1 MPRTISRPKPIADI
15 GDGKLWILLIS
26 VHEYVDRRLSSLP
39 YGTIDGQG
47 LATTLTEAT
56 EAFPE
61 RSIYIHHDCAAKTPT
76 LSAVRDSL
84 EAIAE
89 QAQPQDTVLFYF
101 CGHGAL
107 EPRLQQAVLCLA
119 DTQKEA
125 LLKTGLTMMTLL
137 GLLGKC
143 AAKHQVVWLD
153 ACHGGSMLNASED
166 QSEPLDDPTL
176 QLSEMLRKH
185 AAQHLGFES
194 LLSCDR
200 VQRSWKFPELGHG
213 VFTYFLMQGLQ
224 GDAADAEGVIDTEEL
239 YNYVYRQTLN
249 YIEQTNQKI
258 RLINQQKQDW
268 EDLQPEYSLQTP
280 KRIATSNQKC
290 ILAIKPA
297 EPSKPS
303 TLSNV
308 EQAPLEISNE
318 LPPVSQDN
326 GELPSQESLE
336 SAFSRSWE
344 KSIVPEVK
352 ESSFKPDPDRI
363 PPAPPPI
370 NISIQQRQR
379 EQAEAERQRQNQ
391 LREQAEAER
400 RLKQSQQREQAEAER
415 QRQNQLREQA
425 EAERRLKENQLRE
438 QAEAERQRQNQLR
451 EQAEAERRLKENQL
465 REQAEAERQRQNQLR
480 EQAEAERRLK
490 QSQQREQAKAERQR
504 QSQQQKQ
511 AEAERRLKQSQLR
524 EQAEAER
531 RLKRSQQQKQAEAER
546 LKQSQQRE
554 QAEAERRRK
563 RHQQITEIKRSTFQF
578 ANQQAR
584 TIDQF
589 KRSTSRLTSGL
600 TRRAIDQQRNPRA
613 RKIIVIA
620 LSGAGLS
627 AIGLAAFSA
636 YQHRNAQIRDI
647 KALSAKSDTLLSAN
661 QPRQALVV
669 ALNAGHELQSLDRPW
684 NILPEPLKIS
694 TIATLQQAIMQ
705 TQDPPLKEQR
715 QPIAPTPSDAVASN
729 PVASSPVSFSAVTS
743 STDGQWL
750 ATADS
755 TNTITLTKRDDR
767 GRQDPQRPKTFRGH
781 TATITQ
787 LQFSPDGKRLASAS
801 ADKTIK
807 LWNVEKGILIKTF
820 VGHRDRVTAI
830 GFRPDGEV
838 LASGSTDQ
846 TIKLWTIP
854 NGELADTFKGIIA
867 TTIRFSPDGRILA
880 AGSSDNTIRLWYPDS
895 TQPILLGRHDLMVTD
910 LAFSADGKTIASA
923 SWDKTIKLWNIS
935 DAKFDREASPYRT
948 LTGHT
953 GGVTSVS
960 FNPNAPVLASGS
972 QDTTIKLWDTQDG
985 TALKTLLGHQDA
997 VKTTLFSADGN
1008 KLVSISDR
1016 NGMIVWNL
1024 NLTDLLQ
1031 RGCDQLRQ
1039 LDSRSTSQQLK
1050 NLPYTDPQATIDN
1063 SIDNSREICSASKS

>member
-26 VHEYVDRRLSSLP
+26 VHEYADRRLSSLP

-268 EDLQPEYSLQTP
+268 EDLHPEYSLQTP

-344 KSIVPEVK
+344 KSIVPE

-370 NISIQQRQR
+370 DISIQQRQR

-415 QRQNQLREQA
+415 QRQSQLREQA
-425 EAERRLKENQLRE
+425 EAERRLKQSQLRE
-438 QAEAERQRQNQLR
+438 QAEAERQRQS
-451 EQAEAERRLKENQL
+451 
-465 REQAEAERQRQNQLR
+465 QLR

-504 QSQQQKQ
+504 QTQFREQ

-554 QAEAERRRK
+554 QAKAERQRQSQLREQAKAEHREQAEAERRRK

-589 KRSTSRLTSGL
+589 KRSTSRLTSRL
-600 TRRAIDQQRNPRA
+600 TRRAIDQQRNPRV

-620 LSGAGLS
+620 LSGVGLS

-729 PVASSPVSFSAVTS
+729 PVASSPVSFSAITS
-743 STDGQWL
+743 SADGQWL

-820 VGHRDRVTAI
+820 VGHRDRATAI

-838 LASGSTDQ
+838 LASGSADQ

-895 TQPILLGRHDLMVTD
+895 TQPILLGRHDLMITD
-910 LAFSADGKTIASA
+910 LAFSADGKTLASA

-953 GGVTSVS
+953 GSVTSIS

-985 TALKTLLGHQDA
+985 TVLKTLLGHQDA
-997 VKTTLFSADGN
+997 VKTTLFSTDGST
-1008 KLVSISDR
+1008 LVSTSDR
-1016 NGMIVWNL
+1016 TGMIVWNF

-1031 RGCDQLRQ
+1031 QGCDQLRQ
-1039 LDSRSTSQQLK
+1039 LDSRPTSQQLK
-1050 NLPYTDPQATIDN
+1050 NLPYTDSQVTLDN
-1063 SIDNSREICSASKS
+1063 AEEICFASKS